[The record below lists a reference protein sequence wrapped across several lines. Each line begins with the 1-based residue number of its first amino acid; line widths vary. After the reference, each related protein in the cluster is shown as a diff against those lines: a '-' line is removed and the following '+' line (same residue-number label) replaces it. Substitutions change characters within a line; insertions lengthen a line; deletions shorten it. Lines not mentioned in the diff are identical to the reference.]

1 MELGIGLGITIFPG
15 WGVMNIGQLF
25 ASGEQGAWYDPS
37 DMSSLFQDSAG
48 TTPVTAVE
56 QPVGL
61 MLDKSGRGNHA
72 VQATTTK
79 RPVLSARVNLLT
91 KTDNF
96 ADAAWTKS
104 SVTVTGS
111 TVLGPN
117 GVDLVPILNYSGEGL
132 IRQSVGKSTDAINYK
147 SSCWLYSPTS
157 NALTTR
163 LVGDGAVIA
172 GSTTKITVAAGAW
185 TKFESWGTAG
195 AGTTFIRFDVL
206 APSGSDISAWH
217 PSLTLATDAHLP
229 YQRVNTAT
237 DYDAP
242 AKYPA
247 YTQVD
252 GTDDALTSA
261 TGGGG
266 TTGFFF
272 SSAVLTTLAGAKQV
286 LWSDAGTNTGYEVS
300 INAANK
306 LQLSVGTGAT
316 RVTVESAALSTNARY
331 VLTAWHDGTNI
342 YVRVNTGTPVSVA
355 CGVAS
360 AGTAEVTQFCEN
372 GASAGYFRGRSYG
385 VVYRKDAAPG
395 PATIDAVIRYL
406 ATKSGGPV

>member
-1 MELGIGLGITIFPG
+1 MSFAVTALGDG
-15 WGVMNIGQLF
+15 WYEVTCANPTATAYQYQLF
-25 ASGEQGAWYDPS
+25 A
-37 DMSSLFQDSAG
+37 
-48 TTPVTAVE
+48 
-56 QPVGL
+56 
-61 MLDKSGRGNHA
+61 
-72 VQATTTK
+72 
-79 RPVLSARVNLLT
+79 
-91 KTDNF
+91 
-96 ADAAWTKS
+96 
-104 SVTVTGS
+104 
-111 TVLGPN
+111 
-117 GVDLVPILNYSGEGL
+117 GVDGTGGNIA
-132 IRQSVGKSTDAINYK
+132 TDGVAGIHAWGA
-147 SSCWLYSPTS
+147 S
-157 NALTTR
+157 TTR
-163 LVGDGAVIA
+163 
-172 GSTTKITVAAGAW
+172 S
-185 TKFESWGTAG
+185 
-195 AGTTFIRFDVL
+195 
-206 APSGSDISAWH
+206 
-217 PSLTLATDAHLP
+217 TDAHLP

-272 SSAVLTTLAGAKQV
+272 SSAVLTTLGDAKQV

-300 INAANK
+300 ISATNK

-331 VLTAWHDGTNI
+331 VLTAWHDGTTI
-342 YVRVNTGTPVSVA
+342 YVRVNNSAPVSVA

-360 AGTAEVTQFCEN
+360 AGTAGVTQFCEN

-406 ATKSGGPV
+406 AAKSGRPV